1 MINILPLDMRV
12 VSFNL
17 NRRQKQIKSDDE
29 LYYKRIQTKQYIQ
42 KYYRVKRESW
52 NLEILNSR
60 ESQKIFI
67 FRRGG
72 PILGDNIS

>member
-17 NRRQKQIKSDDE
+17 NRKQKQIKSDDE
-29 LYYKRIQTKQYIQ
+29 LYYKGIQTKQYIQ
-42 KYYRVKRESW
+42 KYYRVKRGSW

-67 FRRGG
+67 FRRDG
-72 PILGDNIS
+72 PIMGDNIS

>member
-29 LYYKRIQTKQYIQ
+29 LYYKGIQTKQYIQ

-72 PILGDNIS
+72 PIMGDNIS